1 MKYKNNV
8 SFVPKLKMLIEALS
22 TDLASQLSIQTVHN
36 AAQDFTRIEVEC
48 NDSASRDLDEGA
60 ISDSL
65 FLVFD
70 ISALR
75 LLLEADPK
83 ILPLWLDVLA
93 LDGIYISCLEGELD
107 SLPAISDKL
116 YDLGLRIGRLIL
128 GEPAVGRD
136 NLMTHFTY
144 TVIE

>member
-1 MKYKNNV
+1 
-8 SFVPKLKMLIEALS
+8 MLIEALS

-116 YDLGLRIGRLIL
+116 YELGLRIGRLIL

>member
-22 TDLASQLSIQTVHN
+22 ADLAPQLSIQTVHN
-36 AAQDFTRIEVEC
+36 AAQDFTCIEVEC

-65 FLVFD
+65 FLIFD

-75 LLLEADPK
+75 LLLETDPK
-83 ILPLWLDVLA
+83 ILPLWLDVLV

-107 SLPAISDKL
+107 GLTAISDKL
-116 YDLGLRIGRLIL
+116 YELGLRVGRLIL
-128 GEPAVGRD
+128 GEPAVDRD
-136 NLMTHFTY
+136 NLITHFTY
-144 TVIE
+144 MP